1 MERGNHGVNAG
12 TATPHTARLIN
23 DRVAFDLLLG
33 RGPLTRTELRALTGL
48 SRPTVAELVDRLE
61 AAGLVAAV
69 GEAGADRRGPNARLY
84 GVVPARAHVA
94 GVEVRPGV
102 VLADIAD
109 LTGRTAGSGRV
120 PLDAEAPPDRLV
132 HDAIAAACADAGL
145 GTDRLHAVV
154 IGTPGLV
161 DPASGDISFVASLPR
176 WHANLRDVLRARLGV
191 EVLLD
196 NEVNL
201 VGLAEHRLGAARGR
215 DDFALLSVG
224 EGLGVAVVLN
234 GRLHRGASG
243 GAGEVSYLPVTAA
256 VPTGPLVAGAPGTLA
271 GRLAGSFQALA
282 GGPAVLALAMSHGLT
297 AGARPGSTPAEPTGL
312 VDAGGPAGP
321 GDVAGMVRAAVAGGH
336 GGFLDELAAR
346 VAVGAAGVCA
356 VLDPGFLVLGGEVG
370 MAGGVAL
377 AERVATGIAALTPLP
392 TEVRTATVAG
402 DPVVRGA
409 VLTALDLVYRDLFS
423 SSAGGLTQGS

>member
-84 GVVPARAHVA
+84 GVVPERAHVA

-176 WHANLRDVLRARLGV
+176 WHANLRDGLRARLGV

-215 DDFALLSVG
+215 DDFALLSLG
-224 EGLGVAVVLN
+224 DGLGVAVVLN

-282 GGPAVLALAMSHGLT
+282 GGPAVLALAMTHHLT
-297 AGARPGSTPAEPTGL
+297 AGTGGTPAEPAEPT
-312 VDAGGPAGP
+312 DAGGPAGP
-321 GDVAGMVRAAVAGGH
+321 VDAAVRAAVAGGY

-356 VLDPGFLVLGGEVG
+356 VLDPGFLVLGGAVG

-377 AERVATGIAALTPLP
+377 AERVAAGIAALTPLP

-423 SSAGGLTQGS
+423 SSSGGPAQGL

>member
-1 MERGNHGVNAG
+1 MNAG

-33 RGPLTRTELRALTGL
+33 QGPLTRTELRALTGL

-84 GVVPARAHVA
+84 GVVPGRAHVA
-94 GVEVRPGV
+94 GVEVRPGT

-109 LTGRTAGSGRV
+109 LTGRTAGSARL
-120 PLDAEAPPDRLV
+120 PLDPEAPPDRLV
-132 HDAIAAACADAGL
+132 HDAIATACAAAGL
-145 GTDRLHAVV
+145 GTDRPHAVV

-161 DPASGDISFVASLPR
+161 DPASGDIDFVASLPH
-176 WHANLRDVLRARLGV
+176 WHANLRDGLRGRLGV
-191 EVLLD
+191 PVVLE

-215 DDFALLSVG
+215 EDFALLSLG
-224 EGLGVAVVLN
+224 DGLGVAVVLR

-243 GAGEVSYLPVTAA
+243 GAGEVSYLPVTAP
-256 VPTGPLVAGAPGTLA
+256 VPTGPLLATAPTGTL
-271 GRLAGSFQALA
+271 GGKLAGSFQALA
-282 GGPAVLALAMSHGLT
+282 GGPAVLALAIRHGLPADEDGA
-297 AGARPGSTPAEPTGL
+297 AGA
-312 VDAGGPAGP
+312 
-321 GDVAGMVRAAVAGGH
+321 VRAAVAGGH
-336 GGFLDELAAR
+336 GAFLDELAAR

-356 VLDPGFLVLGGEVG
+356 VLDPGFLVLAGDVG
-370 MAGGVAL
+370 TAGGAAL
-377 AERVATGIAALTPLP
+377 AERVAAGIAALTPLP
-392 TEVRTATVAG
+392 TEVRTATVDG

-409 VLTALDLVYRDLFS
+409 VLTALDLVYEELF
-423 SSAGGLTQGS
+423 GGAAQGA

>member
-1 MERGNHGVNAG
+1 MERGNQVVDASG

-84 GVVPARAHVA
+84 GVVPGRAHVA
-94 GVEVRPGV
+94 GVEVRSGA

-109 LTGRTAGSGRV
+109 LTGRTVGAGRV
-120 PLDAEAPPDRLV
+120 PLDRDAPPDRLV
-132 HDAIAAACADAGL
+132 HDAVAAACADAGL
-145 GTDRLHAVV
+145 GTDRLDAVV
-154 IGTPGLV
+154 VGTPGLV
-161 DPASGDISFVASLPR
+161 DPASGDISFVADLPR
-176 WHANLRDVLRARLGV
+176 WHANLRAGLRRRLGV

-215 DDFALLSVG
+215 DDFALLSLG
-224 EGLGVAVVLN
+224 EGLGVAVVLH
-234 GRLHRGASG
+234 GALHRGASG
-243 GAGEVSYLPVTAA
+243 GAGEVAYLPVTAA
-256 VPTGPLVAGAPGTLA
+256 PDGPRWPVTGHPVGD
-271 GRLAGSFQALA
+271 FQGLA
-282 GGPAVLALAMSHGLT
+282 GGAAVRRLAAAHGL
-297 AGARPGSTPAEPTGL
+297 AG
-312 VDAGGPAGP
+312 DP
-321 GDVAGMVRAAVAGGH
+321 GDPGDPGAAVRAAVAAPDRH
-336 GGFLDELAAR
+336 AAFLDELAAR
-346 VAVGAAGVCA
+346 VAIGAAGVCA
-356 VLDPGFLVLGGEVG
+356 VLDPGFLVLAGTVG
-370 MAGGVAL
+370 LAGGAAL
-377 AERVATGIAALTPLP
+377 ADRVAAGIAALTPLP

-409 VLTALDLVYRDLFS
+409 VLTALDVVHRELFRGPTGRS
-423 SSAGGLTQGS
+423 T

>member
-1 MERGNHGVNAG
+1 VSAG

-84 GVVPARAHVA
+84 GVVPGRAHVA
-94 GVEVRPGV
+94 GVEVRPGA

-109 LTGRTAGSGRV
+109 LTGRTAGSARV
-120 PLDAEAPPDRLV
+120 PLDPDAPPDRLV
-132 HDAIAAACADAGL
+132 HDAIATACAAAGL
-145 GTDRLHAVV
+145 ATERLHAVA

-176 WHANLRDVLRARLGV
+176 WHANLRDGLRARLGV
-191 EVLLD
+191 EVRLD

-215 DDFALLSVG
+215 DDFALLSLG
-224 EGLGVAVVLN
+224 DGLGVAVVLR

-243 GAGEVSYLPVTAA
+243 GAGEVSYLPVTAP
-256 VPTGPLVAGAPGTLA
+256 VPTGPLAASAPTGTL
-271 GRLAGSFQALA
+271 GGKLAGSFQALA
-282 GGPAVLALAMSHGLT
+282 GGPAVLDLAARHGL
-297 AGARPGSTPAEPTGL
+297 
-312 VDAGGPAGP
+312 VAGGAAEAVR
-321 GDVAGMVRAAVAGGH
+321 VAVEGGH

-346 VAVGAAGVCA
+346 VAVGAAGICA
-356 VLDPGFLVLGGEVG
+356 VLDPGFLVLAGDVG
-370 MAGGVAL
+370 MAGGAAL
-377 AERVATGIAALTPLP
+377 AARVAAGIAALTPLP
-392 TEVRTATVAG
+392 TVVRTATVDG

-409 VLTALDLVYRDLFS
+409 VLTALDLVYQELF
-423 SSAGGLTQGS
+423 GGPAQGL